1 MKRLLLAAF
10 SAAFTFSAGMS
21 TAIAQDGVPQ
31 FRPVEL
37 WACTFNDRKDQ
48 DDMDNVY
55 DMYMGDE
62 NETPYAA
69 WQLNPWFVGNRNQ
82 QFDFIFLGAWASQ
95 SAMGA
100 DLASSFAGSGEVDEA
115 WDEAVTCSGLLF
127 ASLRIQEV
135 PPAEGAGD
143 NFILTVRDCKTHKG
157 IDNSQALR
165 AINTYNDYRVT
176 NGLTVPTFVWFPAA
190 GNGEADEDY
199 DFKIASAYADAEA
212 WGDAGQWFVDNQ
224 AYQARSD
231 ISSGILSCDEP
242 RVYVG
247 RTLMD
252 NLN

>member
-1 MKRLLLAAF
+1 MKRLLMAAL
-10 SAAFTFSAGMS
+10 SAVLVFLTGMS
-21 TAIAQDGVPQ
+21 PTYAQDGVPQ

-55 DMYMGDE
+55 EMYMGDE

-82 QFDFIFLGAWASQ
+82 QFDFIFLGAWANQ
-95 SAMGA
+95 TAMGA
-100 DLASSFAGSGEVDEA
+100 DLAANFAGSGDVDAA
-115 WDEAVTCSGLLF
+115 WDETVTCGGLLF
-127 ASLRIQEV
+127 ASLRIQA
-135 PPAEGAGD
+135 PPETGAGD
-143 NFILTVRDCKTHKG
+143 NFILTVRDCKTNKG
-157 IDNSQALR
+157 IGNGQAVR
-165 AINTYNDYRVT
+165 AINAYNDYRVA

-190 GNGEADEDY
+190 GNGEADEAY
-199 DFKIASAYADAEA
+199 DFKIASAYADAQA

-224 AYQARSD
+224 AYQVRSD
-231 ISSGILSCDEP
+231 ISRGILSCDEP

-252 NLN
+252 NLSQ